1 MSTTNDQLRAAAW
14 RTSSY
19 SGANGDCVE
28 VADLPD
34 GRRAVRD
41 SKDCGRGPTLLF
53 TSSEWS
59 AFVAGVKA
67 GEFD

>member
-1 MSTTNDQLRAAAW
+1 MSTTSDQLDAAAW

-34 GRRAVRD
+34 SSRAVRD
-41 SKDCGRGPTLLF
+41 TKDCGRGPILLF
-53 TSSEWS
+53 TSSEWQ
-59 AFVAGVKA
+59 AFIAGVKA